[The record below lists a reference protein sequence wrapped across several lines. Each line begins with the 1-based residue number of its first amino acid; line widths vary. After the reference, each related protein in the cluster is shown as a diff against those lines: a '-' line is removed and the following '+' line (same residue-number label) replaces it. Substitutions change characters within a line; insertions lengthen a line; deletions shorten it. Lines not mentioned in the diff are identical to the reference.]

1 VASRAKSA
9 VAPLYL
15 LACLLLGG
23 SAQGIWQNM
32 LLQLVGL
39 GIIAWAAV
47 SPRSEPLPPRAR
59 SLLLLLA
66 AALAVVALQ
75 QVPLP
80 PSLWAHGARSGIAD
94 GFRLLGQPVPALPL
108 SLTPHDSL
116 GTLLGL
122 IPPLAMFCAIAV
134 LKAYRTGWLA
144 AALLAG
150 TIAGIML
157 GALQVASPGAG
168 SPWYLYRETNFGVGV
183 GFFANA
189 NHMASLLV
197 IALPFVA
204 ALGAAGRSGN
214 VQRTSALLSILAA
227 AALVLLVGIAL
238 NGSLAGYA
246 LAVPVLAA
254 SVLILL
260 PRASPLRRWAAL
272 FGALSVI
279 AAVLALSMSAIGS
292 AKVGQDATNS
302 VQSRE
307 LILKTTAEAIGDTM
321 PFGSGL
327 GSFLK
332 VYRLYESPDTVTSEY
347 VVHAHNDYA
356 ELALELG
363 IPGVVLM
370 LLFLVWW
377 AAAAWDVWRRA
388 DSSPFARAASVASA
402 TVLVHSLVDFPLRT
416 AAIAACLAMCLALL
430 VARRSPLR
438 QEPSDLR
445 PTRHLVVR

>member
-1 VASRAKSA
+1 VASPAKSA

-32 LLQLVGL
+32 VLQLVGL
-39 GIIAWAAV
+39 GIIAWAAA
-47 SPRSEPLPPRAR
+47 SPRNESLPPRAR
-59 SLLLLLA
+59 SLLLLA
-66 AALAVVALQ
+66 VAALAVVALQ

-80 PSLWAHGARSGIAD
+80 ASIWAHGARSSLAE
-94 GFRLLGQPVPALPL
+94 GFRLLGQPVRVLPL
-108 SLTPHDSL
+108 SLTPHD
-116 GTLLGL
+116 TLSSMLCL
-122 IPPLAMFCAIAV
+122 IPPLAMFCAIV
-134 LKAYRTGWLA
+134 PLKAYRPAWLA

-150 TIAGIML
+150 TVAGIML
-157 GALQVASPGAG
+157 GALQVAGTGAG

-189 NHMASLLV
+189 NHMAILLV

-204 ALGAAGRSGN
+204 ALGAAGRDGN
-214 VQRTSALLSILAA
+214 VQRTSALLSMLAA

-260 PRASPLRRWAAL
+260 PRGNPLRRWAAL
-272 FGALSVI
+272 FGAVSII
-279 AAVLALSMSAIGS
+279 AAVAALSMSAIGS
-292 AKVGQDATNS
+292 SKVGQDATNS
-302 VQSRE
+302 VQSRAI
-307 LILKTTAEAIGDTM
+307 ILTTTKEAIADYM

-332 VYRLYESPDTVTSEY
+332 VYRLYESPDAVTSEY

-363 IPGVVLM
+363 LPGVLLL
-370 LLFLVWW
+370 LLFLAWW
-377 AAAAWDVWRRA
+377 IAAVRDVWGRA
-388 DSSPFARAASVASA
+388 DHGPFARAASVASA
-402 TVLVHSLVDFPLRT
+402 AVLVHSLVDFPLRT
-416 AAIAACLAMCLALL
+416 AAIAACFAMCLALL
-430 VARRSPLR
+430 VAPRAPLR